1 MGREYERFV
10 FGDRGTGLGIPR
22 MHVHSHRGAKAR
34 NDGLEMGISLRHGV
48 DAWLAAATAF

>member
-48 DAWLAAATAF
+48 DACLAAATAF